1 MKNSHNI
8 IEIERRQGMPHRAG
22 IGALL
27 LSVMLAATPAV
38 AQQPD
43 RSGPPDLGPPPRLH
57 LPAIQQ
63 LELSNGLEVLL
74 MEKHGVPLV
83 QLNALVRV
91 GSASDPLDKRG
102 LASLTADMLDEGA
115 GTRDALELADAIEF
129 LGARIRTRA
138 GMHTTTVSLHSPLS
152 KFDAALPLLADIV
165 LRPTFP
171 TDELERKR
179 KSLLTS
185 LLQAHDEPNA
195 IASVEFAVALYGKDH
210 PYGASGLGDEA
221 SIRSFSVADLRD
233 FHRSY
238 FVPNNAALIVVGD
251 VTADEIMP
259 KLEAAFGSWV
269 QGQVPQ
275 VSWPEAPQVQRR
287 EVILVDKPGAP
298 QSVIR
303 IGCIGADRYSD
314 DYYDLQ
320 VMNTILGGSFTSR
333 LNQNLR
339 EDKGY
344 TYGAYSYFA
353 FNVLPGPFMAGAS
366 VQTEVTDSALAEFF
380 KEMNGILQPVPQ
392 DEITGAENYEAF
404 SLPAQFESVSGI
416 AGNLDELVAFGLPLD
431 YFNHYVDEILAVTQ
445 RDVRRVAREYV
456 NPERVKVIVVG
467 DRATIED
474 GIRALNLG
482 PVTVLS
488 IDDVLGPKPMVDQ

>member
-1 MKNSHNI
+1 MKKANQNI
-8 IEIERRQGMPHRAG
+8 ENGA
-22 IGALL
+22 IGTLL
-27 LSVMLAATPAV
+27 LSLLLLATPIA

-43 RSGPPDLGPPPRLH
+43 RSGPPELGPPPRIN

-63 LELSNGLEVLL
+63 LELSNGLDVLL

-83 QLNALVRV
+83 QLNVLVRA
-91 GSASDPLDKRG
+91 GSAHDPSDKRG
-102 LASLTADMLDEGA
+102 LASLTADMMDEGA
-115 GTRDALELADAIEF
+115 GSRDALQLADEIEF
-129 LGARIRTRA
+129 LGARIGTRA
-138 GMHTTTVSLHSPLS
+138 GSHTTTLSLHTPLS
-152 KFDAALPLLADIV
+152 KFDAALPLLADIL

-171 TDELERKR
+171 ADELERKR

-195 IASVEFAVALYGKDH
+195 IASAAFNLALYGNDH
-210 PYGASGLGDEA
+210 PYGGTGYGYEA
-221 SIRSFSVADLRD
+221 SIRAFSVADLRE
-233 FHRSY
+233 FHQTY
-238 FVPNNAALIVVGD
+238 FVANNAALIVVGD
-251 VTADEIMP
+251 VTPGEILP
-259 KLEAAFGSWV
+259 KLEAALGSWAP
-269 QGQVPQ
+269 GQVPE
-275 VSWPEAPQVQRR
+275 VSWPETRQVERR

-303 IGCIGADRYSD
+303 IGRIGTDRHSD
-314 DYYDLQ
+314 DYYDIQ

-344 TYGAYSYFA
+344 TYGAYSMFS
-353 FNVLPGPFMAGAS
+353 FNVMPGPFTAASS
-366 VQTEVTDSALAEFF
+366 VQTEVTDSAVAEFF
-380 KEMNGILQPVPQ
+380 KEMNGILEPVPE
-392 DEITGAENYEAF
+392 DELAGAKNYEAF

-416 AGNLDELVAFGLPLD
+416 AGNLAELVTYGLPLD

-456 NPERVKVIVVG
+456 NPGRVKVIVVG
-467 DRATIED
+467 DRATIEE

-482 PVTVLS
+482 PVTVRS
-488 IDDVLGPKPMVDQ
+488 IEDVLGPKPVVEQ

>member
-1 MKNSHNI
+1 MKNSHHI
-8 IEIERRQGMPHRAG
+8 IERGRRRETTHSMA
-22 IGALL
+22 IGTVL
-27 LSVMLAATPAV
+27 LSLMLAAPAV

-43 RSGPPDLGPPPRLH
+43 RSGPPDLGPPPRLN

-63 LELSNGLEVLL
+63 IELSNGLNVLL

-83 QLNALVRV
+83 QLNVLVRV
-91 GSASDPLDKRG
+91 GSAYDPSEKSG

-115 GTRDALELADAIEF
+115 GSRDALQLADAIEF

-138 GMHTTTVSLHSPLS
+138 GSHTTVLSLHSPLS
-152 KFDAALPLLADIV
+152 KFDAALPLLADI
-165 LRPTFP
+165 LLNPTFP
-171 TDELERKR
+171 ADELERKR

-195 IASVEFAVALYGKDH
+195 IASAAFNVALYGKDH
-210 PYGASGLGDEA
+210 PYGSTGLGDEA
-221 SIRSFSVADLRD
+221 SIRAFSVADLRE

-238 FVPNNAALIVVGD
+238 FVPNNAAVIVVGD
-251 VTADEIMP
+251 VTSDEVVP

-269 QGQVPQ
+269 PGQVPE
-275 VSWPEAPQVQRR
+275 VSWPAAPQVRRR

-303 IGCIGADRYSD
+303 IGRVGTDRYTD
-314 DYYDLQ
+314 DYYDMQ

-344 TYGAYSYFA
+344 TYGAYSYFS
-353 FNVLPGPFMAGAS
+353 FNLLPGPFMAGAA
-366 VQTEVTDSALAEFF
+366 VQTEVTDSSLAEFF
-380 KEMNGILQPVPQ
+380 KELNGILQPVP
-392 DEITGAENYEAF
+392 EEEVTGAKNYEAF
-404 SLPAQFESVSGI
+404 GLPARFESVSGI
-416 AGNLDELVAFGLPLD
+416 AGNLAELVTFGLPLD

-467 DRATIED
+467 DRATIEE
-474 GIRALNLG
+474 GIRALDLG

-488 IDDVLGPKPMVDQ
+488 VEDVLGPKPMVDQ

>member
-1 MKNSHNI
+1 MKNSHYT
-8 IEIERRQGMPHRAG
+8 IEKERRQAALHNTAAG
-22 IGALL
+22 AML
-27 LSVMLAATPAV
+27 LSLLLAATPIV

-43 RSGPPDLGPPPRLH
+43 RSGPPDLGPPPRLN

-63 LELSNGLEVLL
+63 LELSNGLDVVL

-83 QLNALVRV
+83 QLNVLVRV
-91 GSASDPLDKRG
+91 GSANDPLNERG

-115 GTRDALELADAIEF
+115 GSRDALELADEIEF

-138 GMHTTTVSLHSPLS
+138 GLQTTMLSLHSPLS
-152 KFDAALPLLADIV
+152 KFDAALPLLGDIL

-171 TDELERKR
+171 ADELERKR

-195 IASVEFAVALYGKDH
+195 IASAEFNVALYGNDH
-210 PYGASGLGDEA
+210 PYGGTGFGNEA
-221 SIRSFSVADLRD
+221 SIRAFSVADMRE
-233 FHRSY
+233 FHQTY
-238 FVPNNAALIVVGD
+238 FVANNAAVIVVGD
-251 VTADEIMP
+251 VTPGEIMP
-259 KLEAAFGSWV
+259 KLEAAFGSWA
-269 QGQVPQ
+269 QGQVPE

-303 IGCIGADRYSD
+303 IGRIGADRYTD

-344 TYGAYSYFA
+344 TYGAYSYFS
-353 FNVLPGPFMAGAS
+353 FNMLPGPFMAGAS

-380 KEMNGILQPVPQ
+380 KEMNGILEPVPE
-392 DEITGAENYEAF
+392 DEITGAKNYEAF
-404 SLPAQFESVSGI
+404 SLPAQFESVSSI
-416 AGNLDELVAFGLPLD
+416 AGNLDELVTFGLPMD
-431 YFNHYVDEILAVTQ
+431 YFNHYVDNILAVTQ

-456 NPERVKVIVVG
+456 NPGRVKVIVVG
-467 DRATIED
+467 DRAAIEG
-474 GIRALNLG
+474 GIRALDLG

-488 IDDVLGPKPMVDQ
+488 IEDVLGPKPVVEQ